1 MFKKTK
7 WAFLFFYFF
16 LVADYGYSF
25 AIPHKCKTNG
35 MFALTLDDGVS
46 KNYDITLSIL
56 KQEKVKAT
64 FFVVGE
70 TLVAPKN
77 IQRLKQAYADGHLI
91 ANHTWNH
98 YDLTSL
104 GEEEIKKEILS
115 AQNAICQNIP
125 LETKYIRTPYGSI
138 NNRVFSILTTMGYT
152 PVYWNIDAKDWKRS
166 STQILATYKKIF
178 LNADPTKTSFI
189 SVLHDRRKETI
200 AVLPEII
207 QLVKSKGFSFVRISE
222 CI

>member
-1 MFKKTK
+1 
-7 WAFLFFYFF
+7 
-16 LVADYGYSF
+16 
-25 AIPHKCKTNG
+25 

-115 AQNAICQNIP
+115 AQNTICQNIP

-138 NNRVFSILTTMGYT
+138 NNRVFNILTTMGYM